1 MLMDWTRSNPVAS
14 GSNESEQEE
23 GQIIRSQPSANDRQ
37 FVRIS
42 PEFPASAEAQT
53 SRYSLRPAL
62 TVETG
67 TSSNR

>member
-1 MLMDWTRSNPVAS
+1 MLMDWTRSNPVAG
-14 GSNESEQEE
+14 GSNESEKE